1 MLTMK
6 QVQFS
11 ERSVLGI
18 YPNDTSHVGYF
29 TRSEKKSNELESLKE
44 AVRIR
49 KKLLPAGDK
58 SKRNGS
64 LEDCLKMCGV
74 CGVSPEE
81 LRGLE
86 QTIFDSP
93 R

>member
-1 MLTMK
+1 MK

-11 ERSVLGI
+11 ERSVLRV
-18 YPNDTSHVGYF
+18 YLNDTSHVRYF

-58 SKRNGS
+58 RKRNGS
-64 LEDCLKMCGV
+64 LEDCFKMCGV

-81 LRGLE
+81 LVGLE
-86 QTIFDSP
+86 QIILDSP